1 MVRMLTNLFNKRKRE
16 IERLNS
22 VIQKLII
29 ERNLSETVFLDIK
42 SHQLEIEKEL
52 RASQIDVY
60 NLKNEVNYLKMQLK
74 VAKDSGTTKFY

>member
-1 MVRMLTNLFNKRKRE
+1 MLTNLFNKRKRE